1 MNLIRSAAASVFAIS
16 VAACLLPSCNNFENE
31 VLVEVNAVSDTEAP
45 VLHATIEGSEASDTK
60 VYTDAA
66 LHVLWNK
73 DDLITAFVQS
83 TRNKKYHFEGND
95 GANGGDFVW
104 LDDGSLG
111 TGEHLDYIYAVYPYD
126 KNISYVLADGASI
139 LSDFIRAYL
148 PEQQSYKANSFGRG
162 ANLMVA
168 KSSTT
173 DLSFKNVGGFLCFKI
188 YGATESLSIRSIILE
203 GRNNE
208 YLSGPVK
215 ISLGEGNVP
224 TMVFDTEH
232 PEELGKRIVLTAEE
246 PVVLG
251 TSSET
256 AATFWMVVPPVT
268 FTNGIKI
275 TIIDG
280 NGGIITKSTSNS
292 IAITRNTRKTMAAFS
307 IQAVDVPTPAEGIY
321 PFGGPAYAKEVADQY
336 NIYEYGGNAWVRL
349 LVLSTLKMYELG
361 PIPLTASA
369 KDRLPDVTFT
379 TYVEGVATSSVTSGC
394 VVRAYSGG
402 VMDVVSDLGDR
413 YVFRF

>member
-1 MNLIRSAAASVFAIS
+1 MNFIRSAAASVFAIS

-31 VLVEVNAVSDTEAP
+31 VLVEVKAVSDTEAP
-45 VLHATIEGSEASDTK
+45 VFHATIEGAEASDTK

-73 DDLITAFVQS
+73 DDLVSIFAKTTLNEQYKF
-83 TRNKKYHFEGND
+83 RGND
-95 GANGGDFVW
+95 GATGGYFDPIDAGVFGA
-104 LDDGSLG
+104 GSDIG
-111 TGEHLDYIYAVYPYD
+111 YNYAVYPFDEDTEYVYD
-126 KNISYVLADGASI
+126 DQ
-139 LSDFIRAYL
+139 IRAYL

-173 DLSFKNVGGFLCFKI
+173 NLSFKNVGGFLCFKI
-188 YGATESLSIRSIILE
+188 YGATESLSVRSIILE

-208 YLSGPVK
+208 YLSGPAK
-215 ISLGEGNVP
+215 ISFGEGNVP
-224 TMVFDTEH
+224 SMVFDTEH

-361 PIPLTASA
+361 PIPLTAAA

-394 VVRAYSGG
+394 VVRAYSGS